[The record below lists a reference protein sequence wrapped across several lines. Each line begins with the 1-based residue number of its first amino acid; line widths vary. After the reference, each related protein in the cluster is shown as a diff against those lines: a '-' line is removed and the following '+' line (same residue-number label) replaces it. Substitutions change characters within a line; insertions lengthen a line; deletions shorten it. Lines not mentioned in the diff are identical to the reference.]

1 MGLDISSFVVR
12 GHLRSVETWQAEDAP
27 WSALSDQGT
36 DELTTLAAL
45 PSNVELGAEEAKRF
59 DLVMFELQLSLM
71 GRSTKMESCRRKV
84 MEIATALSTKME
96 IPAVARHAELI
107 EEMLT
112 DSCWEGL
119 TVPIAERA
127 RLRLRDIVH
136 LIDQSLRSIL
146 YTDFEDDLGAA
157 TPVPLNPA
165 ADFAAFKKK
174 AREFLQRHGDH
185 MALRRLRSGRSLT
198 RLDIEELE
206 RMLLEAR
213 VGSDADIE
221 IARKTQTAQVGGFG
235 VFLRSIVGLD
245 RAAVQEYFA
254 EFIAAGASADQ
265 IEFVGM
271 VIEHLTRN
279 GVVDAGLLYDSPFS
293 DLSPDGPESVFD
305 ERNVDRFLA
314 RLRTLNQTAE
324 VSDTSADV
332 G

>member
-1 MGLDISSFVVR
+1 
-12 GHLRSVETWQAEDAP
+12 
-27 WSALSDQGT
+27 
-36 DELTTLAAL
+36 
-45 PSNVELGAEEAKRF
+45 
-59 DLVMFELQLSLM
+59 
-71 GRSTKMESCRRKV
+71 
-84 MEIATALSTKME
+84 
-96 IPAVARHAELI
+96 
-107 EEMLT
+107 
-112 DSCWEGL
+112 
-119 TVPIAERA
+119 
-127 RLRLRDIVH
+127 
-136 LIDQSLRSIL
+136 
-146 YTDFEDDLGAA
+146 
-157 TPVPLNPA
+157 
-165 ADFAAFKKK
+165 
-174 AREFLQRHGDH
+174 